1 MSRNDIWFNL
11 KQIQSATSTIQQ
23 TYPGIPFEFHNPLET
38 DKDKVKRQ
46 KANGATARSMQKD
59 MIQYFTKNLLPLYEE
74 MEALYKNNVI
84 PFENTDDEY
93 VKTAKEKM
101 ETYLDPAK
109 LLATAQKQNRGAV
122 VNFVKGMWSSV
133 KGVVGLAKTAVEYSV
148 AGTAFVYGKVTGK
161 MPKWAEKRMGNA
173 KEFAKKVWQD
183 PFSILEGMGQGL
195 SDTYENE
202 GVSYL
207 AGAFVGDYLIAKGAT
222 KAVKAMKKP
231 KSGKVGSEVGGGKK
245 ASGAGKVFK
254 PEKLVLENG
263 EIAFKS
269 NNGVLVRSADYLDEF
284 GNIKWPLHDGFVLDS
299 AGKPIMKNVDLKTG
313 QILDRYGNPSGTFT
327 SPVENG
333 KIPSYDTRGLPY
345 PESVMDYHQ
354 YEVIKDVNMKNV
366 QQGYKKLSDLDKEML
381 DTLMARYEFT
391 LEDIASPKLGNISEV
406 FGAGGGT
413 QIQFGTSVEWYEKM
427 GILKEIK

>member
-1 MSRNDIWFNL
+1 METYIHPNNRGTQVRVSRNDIWFNL

-133 KGVVGLAKTAVEYSV
+133 KGVAGLAKTAVEYSV

-245 ASGAGKVFK
+245 ASGLTKAQKVENFQNRVDNIRNQM
-254 PEKLVLENG
+254 PNSKLKNQGNMAV
-263 EIAFKS
+263 
-269 NNGVLVRSADYLDEF
+269 ADVKIKDLPDEF
-284 GNIKWPLHDGFVLDS
+284 MAHSKIHGPNSKGADLGNFSPSSENRIFESYTIDKFP
-299 AGKPIMKNVDLKTG
+299 
-313 QILDRYGNPSGTFT
+313 RYNDTE
-327 SPVENG
+327 V
-333 KIPSYDTRGLPY
+333 KI
-345 PESVMDYHQ
+345 
-354 YEVIKDVNMKNV
+354 
-366 QQGYKKLSDLDKEML
+366 
-381 DTLMARYEFT
+381 
-391 LEDIASPKLGNISEV
+391 LEDIASKIKDPNISGKIDLFTELPACQSCTNV
-406 FGAGGGT
+406 
-413 QIQFGTSVEWYEKM
+413 
-427 GILKEIK
+427 ILEFRKKFPNIELNIFTK